1 MMSKFV
7 LKVEGMSCGHCVR
20 AIEGAFQAKAVK
32 AKVDLDAKTVTID
45 GEVSVETAKQII
57 EDDGYQVVE

>member
-1 MMSKFV
+1 MSKFV

-20 AIEGAFQAKAVK
+20 AIEGAFQEKAVK

-45 GEVSVETAKQII
+45 GNVSTDTAKQII
-57 EDDGYQVVE
+57 EDAGYQVVE